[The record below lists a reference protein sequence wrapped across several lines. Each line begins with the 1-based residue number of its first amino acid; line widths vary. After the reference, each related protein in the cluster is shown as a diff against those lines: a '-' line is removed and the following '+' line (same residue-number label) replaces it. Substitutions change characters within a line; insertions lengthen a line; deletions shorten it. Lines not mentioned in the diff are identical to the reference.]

1 MNIPILAAHREWYC
15 PACHKTDITTDMHGG
30 KPHTRFHT
38 CPKLG
43 FLTTPML
50 PVGVKGKL
58 EARERE
64 DYVGNEMVRLDAN
77 NRPVMSVVTTRD
89 NGQDTTVYAATAN
102 AKSDVPPVRRDAI
115 VGARPATGSGGT

>member
-1 MNIPILAAHREWYC
+1 MTIPILAPTHREWYC
-15 PACHKTDITTDMHGG
+15 PKCHATNVTTDMHGG

-43 FLTTPML
+43 FLTAPML

-58 EARERE
+58 EARVRE
-64 DYVGNEMVRLDAN
+64 DYIGNEIVRLDAN

-89 NGQDTTVYAATAN
+89 NGQDCTVYAPTAN
-102 AKSDVPPVRRDAI
+102 AKADVPPTRRNA
-115 VGARPATGSGGT
+115 VAGARHARGTA